1 MLVDRHSDV
10 SAGRFVKK
18 SISDESFIKIHRP
31 GVKKN
36 RSVLSKLSE
45 KKELSGSFLCLNPRL
60 EKLAS
65 WGFQFTCFFSG
76 DN

>member
-31 GVKKN
+31 GVKKIDQ
-36 RSVLSKLSE
+36 SYLS
-45 KKELSGSFLCLNPRL
+45 
-60 EKLAS
+60 
-65 WGFQFTCFFSG
+65 
-76 DN
+76 

>member
-10 SAGRFVKK
+10 SAGRVVKN

-45 KKELSGSFLCLNPRL
+45 KEWIIWQFPVSES
-60 EKLAS
+60 AS
-65 WGFQFTCFFSG
+65 RKAGQLGLPIHMFF
-76 DN
+76 